1 MRCVSKPFQ
10 GQKQATALREYRSTN
25 ARQIVLQ
32 TQKTTVK
39 TSKKTNLDFLNTL
52 KLDDCL
58 RKLLTK
64 FPKRDDF
71 HGLLEKNEKKCCRY
85 HCRLHLTNDQD
96 QQEGKMWSSVQDL
109 HRKDSSQPA

>member
-10 GQKQATALREYRSTN
+10 GQKPATALREYRSTN

-71 HGLLEKNEKKCCRY
+71 HGLLEKMKRNVVVTTADC
-85 HCRLHLTNDQD
+85 T
-96 QQEGKMWSSVQDL
+96 
-109 HRKDSSQPA
+109 

>member
-10 GQKQATALREYRSTN
+10 GQKRASALREYRSTN

-39 TSKKTNLDFLNTL
+39 TSERTNLEFLNTL

-71 HGLLEKNEKKCCRY
+71 HGLWEKMKRNFVVTTADCTYQMIKINKKEKCGQVCK
-85 HCRLHLTNDQD
+85 TFT
-96 QQEGKMWSSVQDL
+96 
-109 HRKDSSQPA
+109 